1 MPEAAVP
8 NKLGHV
14 ERRARFREYM
24 RRFNPTAPAVEAI
37 KAGLVLDDIHGAL
50 HSKLASRAEIEPGSQ
65 QLLAGGI
72 GSGKTTELLLAQ
84 QRLSQQPNT
93 FPIFIDISTET
104 DLSEIK
110 TGTLIAAFARHVADA
125 YLTEQKSRGAE
136 LVARDDLERAAEQL
150 RGFALGRWEFGGPF
164 DDGSD
169 QGPDLTWIPG
179 KLRPRPSELKRWFSE
194 VEQPL
199 RALLASISPSGDTIV
214 LFDGLDRL
222 ITAEKFWL
230 STESDLRAFRE
241 LRIPVI
247 ATAPLPV
254 VFGPGRA
261 VSEQFDRVHHL
272 SAIPDRNAALK
283 LVLEQRDTSD
293 MIGENESKHLC
304 RKSGGVL
311 RDLITLARDV
321 GEESYVGGEESI
333 GIRHITSA
341 AQQLGLSYLRGLG
354 PEQIAALLNLEKT
367 RSFNLAV
374 SDNLELLVTR
384 RVIEY
389 SPTDFQVHPS
399 LLPLLSSRELRIA

>member
-1 MPEAAVP
+1 MTAAP
-8 NKLGHV
+8 NRLGHA

-24 RRFNPTAPAVEAI
+24 RRFNPTAPAAEAI
-37 KAGLVLDDIHGAL
+37 KAGLVLDDIHGGV
-50 HSKLASRAEIEPGSQ
+50 HTKLASRAEIEPGSQ

-93 FPIFIDISTET
+93 FPIFIDISAET

-110 TGTLIAAFARHVADA
+110 PGTLIAAFARRAVDD
-125 YLTEQKSRGAE
+125 YEKQKNALGKMSIDG
-136 LVARDDLERAAEQL
+136 VNLERAAKHL
-150 RGFALGRWEFGGPF
+150 RGFAVGRWVAVY
-164 DDGSD
+164 DDVYPGD
-169 QGPDLTWIPG
+169 EDEHRTWIPG
-179 KLRPRPSELKRWFSE
+179 RLQPPLPALERRFAEIAK
-194 VEQPL
+194 PL
-199 RALLASISPSGDTIV
+199 RDLLPSIYPSGDIVV

-222 ITAEKFWL
+222 LTAEKFW
-230 STESDLRAFRE
+230 SNTESDFHAFRE
-241 LRIPVI
+241 LRISVI
-247 ATAPLPV
+247 TTAPLPV
-254 VFGPGRA
+254 LFGAGKA
-261 VSEQFDRVHHL
+261 VSDQFDRVHHL

-283 LVLEQRDTSD
+283 LVLKQRDASGI
-293 MIGENESKHLC
+293 IGENESEYLC

-311 RDLITLARDV
+311 RDLITLARDA
-321 GEESYVGGEESI
+321 GEESYVAGEEII